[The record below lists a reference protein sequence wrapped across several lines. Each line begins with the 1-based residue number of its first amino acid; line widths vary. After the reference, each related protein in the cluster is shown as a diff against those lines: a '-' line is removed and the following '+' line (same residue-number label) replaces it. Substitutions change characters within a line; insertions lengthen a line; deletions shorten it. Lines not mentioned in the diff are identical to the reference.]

1 MKKYKLSQGWV
12 VFLLIL
18 LLVIIDQ
25 AIKIFVKTHMV
36 LGEEITITN
45 WFRIYFIE
53 NPGMA
58 FGITLGS
65 KLFLTLFRIIAIG
78 MACWVIAKIAKGAK
92 QPFGMLL
99 SMAAIVAGGLGNI
112 FDSVFYGKIFSD
124 SHGQVAKLFPAD
136 GGYGSWLHGK
146 VVDMF
151 YFPIIDSYFPQWMP
165 FVGGEHFI
173 FFSPIFNFADSCVCV
188 GTFALILFYA
198 KSTHKALSSIK
209 LPHWLSKK

>member
-1 MKKYKLSQGWV
+1 MKQFKVSQGWV

-18 LLVIIDQ
+18 LLVFIDQ
-25 AIKIFVKTHMV
+25 AIKIYVKTHMV
-36 LGEEITITN
+36 LGEEIRVAE

-78 MACWVIAKIAKGAK
+78 AASYIVALIAREGKHA
-92 QPFGMLL
+92 FGMLL
-99 SMAAIVAGGLGNI
+99 SMAAIVAGGMGNI

-124 SHGQVAKLFPAD
+124 SHGQLATLFPAD

-151 YFPIIDSYFPQWMP
+151 YFPLIDSYFPSWFP

-173 FFSPIFNFADSCVCV
+173 FFSPIFNFADACVCV
-188 GTFALILFYA
+188 GTFALLLFYP
-198 KSTHKALSSIK
+198 KSTHTALSTLK
-209 LPHWLSKK
+209 LPGWLRKS